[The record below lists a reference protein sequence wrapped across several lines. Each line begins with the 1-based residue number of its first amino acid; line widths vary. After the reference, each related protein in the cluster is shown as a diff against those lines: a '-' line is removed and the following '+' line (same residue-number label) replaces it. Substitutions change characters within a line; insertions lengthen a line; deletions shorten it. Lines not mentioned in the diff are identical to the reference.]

1 MLAILKQE
9 KERDA
14 SKTASKTPTE
24 KKMGL
29 KDRFKKD
36 KDAEI
41 PAAKAPAQVVEQP
54 AAVAAPPAEKKPAT
68 GLTSRLAA
76 LVGGGAKAAAV
87 SQALDSAP
95 EHSVHATGVNPPD
108 AAPPWTQEEQAAQAQ
123 KIASGLKAPKGT
135 DALPAESV
143 TAQTVAAEEAEIEA
157 DKAAKKT
164 AKKVKGA
171 TVASPAAA
179 LPADDDLVAVLKR
192 IADSLERIANK
203 T

>member
-1 MLAILKQE
+1 
-9 KERDA
+9 
-14 SKTASKTPTE
+14 
-24 KKMGL
+24 
-29 KDRFKKD
+29 
-36 KDAEI
+36 
-41 PAAKAPAQVVEQP
+41 
-54 AAVAAPPAEKKPAT
+54 
-68 GLTSRLAA
+68 
-76 LVGGGAKAAAV
+76 LVGGGAKAQAV

-123 KIASGLKAPKGT
+123 KIATGLKAPKGT

-157 DKAAKKT
+157 DKAAKKAAT
-164 AKKVKGA
+164 KVKGS
-171 TVASPAAA
+171 TSAA

-192 IADSLERIANK
+192 IADALDRIANK